1 MQEIK
6 LNVNQSKGYE
16 GVVLPKVTTNEEGK
30 KLVSARELHESL
42 NVKERFSKW
51 FERMV
56 SYGFTLHDFTP
67 YQMVHPQNK
76 QTIEDYALT
85 LDMAKHIAMIQRSEI
100 GMKIRN
106 YFDNFDKVELIERD
120 GVVLVSSRVI
130 AKDFNKQHKH
140 VLDTIG
146 NLIRELGY
154 AENSANLF
162 IETMY
167 QHEQNKQWYKEYLLT
182 RDGFSLLVMGFTGK
196 EALQWKLKYIEAF
209 NKMEQHIKELHQP
222 IKQKE
227 RLLLQLF
234 SDDKIEVANAHKQLL
249 ELETKPLIKKIELQE
264 PMVDSFKTYL
274 DTEGTTTVTEA
285 CKRFGLKRA
294 TVFEHLR
301 NNGLVYK
308 NKVEAT
314 VKGIEKGY
322 FKQVVKNGYPTMV
335 VLPKGVEY
343 IKTLKDTP
351 LIENGIK
358 KLKGYENC

>member
-6 LNVNQSKGYE
+6 LNVSQSKGYE

-106 YFDNFDKVELIERD
+106 YFIECEKELTKTKMDSYMIENPIER
-120 GVVLVSSRVI
+120 
-130 AKDFNKQHKH
+130 AKRWIEEQEEKQ
-140 VLDTIG
+140 
-146 NLIRELGY
+146 R
-154 AENSANLF
+154 
-162 IETMY
+162 
-167 QHEQNKQWYKEYLLT
+167 
-182 RDGFSLLVMGFTGK
+182 
-196 EALQWKLKYIEAF
+196 
-209 NKMEQHIKELHQP
+209 
-222 IKQKE
+222 
-227 RLLLQLF
+227 
-234 SDDKIEVANAHKQLL
+234 L
-249 ELETKPLIKKIELQE
+249 ELENKEMK
-264 PMVDSFKTYL
+264 PMVESFNIYL
-274 DTEGTTTVTEA
+274 NTEGTTTVTEA
-285 CKRFGLKRA
+285 CKRFGLKRT

-343 IKTLKDTP
+343 IKTLKDTQ

-358 KLKGYENC
+358 RLKGYEKC

>member
-16 GVVLPKVTTNEEGK
+16 GVVLPQVTTNEEGK
-30 KLVSARELHESL
+30 KLVSGRELHEALQVSS
-42 NVKERFSKW
+42 NFTTWIK
-51 FERMV
+51 RMV
-56 SYGFTLHDFTP
+56 DYGFQENVDYITLWNDSKNGIAVD
-67 YQMVHPQNK
+67 YLGSPQK
-76 QTIEDYALT
+76 MSALGYEVNYILS

-106 YFDNFDKVELIERD
+106 YFIEC
-120 GVVLVSSRVI
+120 
-130 AKDFNKQHKH
+130 
-140 VLDTIG
+140 
-146 NLIRELGY
+146 E
-154 AENSANLF
+154 
-162 IETMY
+162 
-167 QHEQNKQWYKEYLLT
+167 
-182 RDGFSLLVMGFTGK
+182 
-196 EALQWKLKYIEAF
+196 
-209 NKMEQHIKELHQP
+209 KELHQP
-222 IKQKE
+222 INQKE

-249 ELETKPLIKKIELQE
+249 ELETKPLIEKIELQE
-264 PMVDSFKTYL
+264 PMVESFKTYL

-322 FKQVVKNGYPTMV
+322 FKHVVKNGYPTMV

-351 LIENGIK
+351 LIKNGIK
-358 KLKGYENC
+358 RLKGYENC

>member
-16 GVVLPKVTTNEEGK
+16 DVVLPQVTTNEEGK
-30 KLVSARELHESL
+30 KLVSGRELYESL
-42 NVKERFSKW
+42 QVKTHYKDW
-51 FERMV
+51 VKRMI
-56 SYGFTLHDFTP
+56 SYGFIENIDYTLVAQKRATNNPRNP
-67 YQMVHPQNK
+67 YTEENNHVM
-76 QTIEDYALT
+76 T
-85 LDMAKHIAMIQRSEI
+85 LDMAKHISMIQRSEI

-106 YFDNFDKVELIERD
+106 YFIEC
-120 GVVLVSSRVI
+120 
-130 AKDFNKQHKH
+130 
-140 VLDTIG
+140 
-146 NLIRELGY
+146 E
-154 AENSANLF
+154 
-162 IETMY
+162 
-167 QHEQNKQWYKEYLLT
+167 
-182 RDGFSLLVMGFTGK
+182 
-196 EALQWKLKYIEAF
+196 
-209 NKMEQHIKELHQP
+209 KELHQP
-222 IKQKE
+222 INQKE

-322 FKQVVKNGYPTMV
+322 FKQVVKNGFPTMV

-343 IKTLKDTP
+343 IKTLKDTQ

-358 KLKGYENC
+358 RLKGYEKC